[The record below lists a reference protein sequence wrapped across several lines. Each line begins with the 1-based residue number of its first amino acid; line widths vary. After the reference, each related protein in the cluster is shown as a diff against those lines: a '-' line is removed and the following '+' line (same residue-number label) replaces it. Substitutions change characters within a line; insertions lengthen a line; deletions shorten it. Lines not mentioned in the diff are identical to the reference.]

1 MNTIPHPAP
10 LHRGEKAPAMKL
22 RPFCDE
28 DIPHLVSA
36 LGEEDVTQYLSRIPT
51 PYREADAI
59 DWVKTGS
66 LSGVTRAIEV
76 DGQLGGCIS
85 AHPGSHEFQH
95 TAEIGY
101 WITKRFWGNG
111 MAPHAIS
118 LIESILLENTNIVRL
133 SAVVYDGNVA
143 SMRVLEKAGFRKEGQ
158 SPSALYKNARFYTA
172 HWFGKVISASAS

>member
-1 MNTIPHPAP
+1 MSNIPHPAT
-10 LHRGEKAPAMKL
+10 LCIGDNATTMTL

-28 DIPHLVSA
+28 DVPHLVSA
-36 LGEEDVTQYLSRIPT
+36 LSEEGVTRYLSRIPT
-51 PYREADAI
+51 PYNEADAI

-66 LSGVTRAIEV
+66 LNGVTRAVEV
-76 DGQLGGCIS
+76 DGQFAGCIS
-85 AHPGSHEFQH
+85 AHPGAHEFQR
-95 TAEIGY
+95 TAELGY
-101 WITKRFWGNG
+101 WIAKRFWGNG
-111 MAPHAIS
+111 MAIHAIR

-133 SAVVYDGNVA
+133 SAVVYDGNIA